1 MLPFTRANWIAL
13 TGFTLAA
20 AGLTLY
26 TQLGRVGLDVLNV
39 AALGSAA
46 AIFGGFLTALVGSV
60 IWARRT
66 SIRWPIR
73 VGAAIG
79 IGSFLL
85 SILLRSNIHGPSGIL
100 LFVVLFS
107 VLDVVLLVGMKYR

>member
-13 TGFTLAA
+13 TGFALAA

-26 TQLGRVGLDVLNV
+26 TQLGRVGSDVLNV

-60 IWARRT
+60 IWVRRT
-66 SIRWPIR
+66 SIRRPIE

-79 IGSFLL
+79 IGSLL
-85 SILLRSNIHGPSGIL
+85 L
-100 LFVVLFS
+100 
-107 VLDVVLLVGMKYR
+107 

>member
-13 TGFTLAA
+13 TGFALAA

-26 TQLGRVGLDVLNV
+26 TQLGRVGLEVRNV

-60 IWARRT
+60 IWARRA
-66 SIRWPIR
+66 SIRWPIG

-79 IGSFLL
+79 IGGLVL
-85 SILLRSNIHGPSGIL
+85 SIFLKSNTHDASGIL
-100 LFVVLFS
+100 LFAVLFS
-107 VLDVVLLVGMKYR
+107 ALDVALLVGMKYW